1 SPVFGSPE
9 SQLALFGSAQMARR
23 YGLPFRGGGAF
34 ASAKITDA
42 QAGYESVQVLLP
54 TILAHTDFVLHAA
67 GWLENGLTAGYEKF
81 VVDCELLGM
90 MHVLAKGI
98 DLSDEGLA
106 FDALQEVK
114 PGGHF
119 LGAAHTIR
127 HFRHA
132 FFRSELFDYNS
143 AEQWELDGSLDTET
157 RANRKWKALLA
168 SYEAPPLN
176 ESIEQQLLDF
186 MAERKRA
193 LGFG

>member
-1 SPVFGSPE
+1 
-9 SQLALFGSAQMARR
+9 
-23 YGLPFRGGGAF
+23 
-34 ASAKITDA
+34 
-42 QAGYESVQVLLP
+42 
-54 TILAHTDFVLHAA
+54 
-67 GWLENGLTAGYEKF
+67 
-81 VVDCELLGM
+81 LGM

-106 FDALQEVK
+106 SDALQEVH

-127 HFRHA
+127 NFRQA

-176 ESIEQQLLDF
+176 ESTDQQLLDF
-186 MAERKRA
+186 MRERKRA